1 MNAFYRLVRVPF
13 ADLMNNLNDLK
24 HDCYAHSDSL
34 LTVSSIFLLQVSR
47 HIINLVSVRSNF
59 AIIE

>member
-24 HDCYAHSDSL
+24 HGCYAHSDSL
-34 LTVSSIFLLQVSR
+34 LTVSSIFSPTGELS
-47 HIINLVSVRSNF
+47 
-59 AIIE
+59 